1 MSTAKEI
8 NKLLDRYSK
17 CKKDLEEIRYQY
29 ESNPEFTLKDSTTG
43 KSVTKDFV
51 LNKASG
57 VMEEVTMLL
66 DKATNGGKSCKDM
79 FTNIYY
85 VNDTSQDKII
95 AEEIR
100 TNKLNT
106 EIDKQADSN
115 N

>member
-1 MSTAKEI
+1 MSNAKEI
-8 NKLLDRYSK
+8 NKLLDEYSK
-17 CKKDLEEIRYQY
+17 CKKDLDEITYQY
-29 ESNPEFTLKDSTTG
+29 ENNADFSLKDKATG
-43 KSVTKDFV
+43 KEVTKEFV

-85 VNDTSQDKII
+85 VNDIRQDKII
-95 AEEIR
+95 ADEIR
-100 TNKLNT
+100 ENKLNE